1 MIRVVLAEDERLT
14 RHAVAALLGLE
25 EDLLIV
31 AQAATGEEALQA
43 IRTHRPDIAVL
54 DIEMPGLDG
63 AQVAERVATD
73 HPGTRCVI
81 LTRHA
86 RPGVL
91 RRALAARAMGFVTK
105 NTPATTLGEV
115 IRAVHSGARYVDPEL
130 AATALDNADC
140 PLTDRELDVLR
151 HVGPATSTGEIAA
164 AVHLSPGTVRNYLS
178 SAMRKLQARTSA
190 EAAERARDHGW
201 V

>member
-1 MIRVVLAEDERLT
+1 MIRVILAEDEHLT
-14 RHAVAALLGLE
+14 RSAVATLLGME
-25 EDLLIV
+25 ADLLIV
-31 AQAATGEEALQA
+31 GQAATGDEALEV
-43 IRTHRPDIAVL
+43 IRIHRPDIAVL

-63 AQVAERVATD
+63 AQVAERVAAD
-73 HPGTRCVI
+73 HPGTRCVL

-91 RRALAARAMGFVTK
+91 RRALAAKAMGFVTK
-105 NTPATTLGEV
+105 NTPAATLAEV
-115 IRAVHSGARYVDPEL
+115 IRNVHTGARYIDPEL

-151 HVGPATSTGEIAA
+151 HVDNATTSDEIAA

-178 SAMRKLQARTSA
+178 SAMGKLQARNRIEASA
-190 EAAERARDHGW
+190 RARDRGW
-201 V
+201 L

>member
-1 MIRVVLAEDERLT
+1 MIRVILAEDEHLT
-14 RHAVAALLGLE
+14 RNAVATLLGME
-25 EDLLIV
+25 ADLLIV
-31 AQAATGEEALQA
+31 GQAATGDEALEV

-63 AQVAERVATD
+63 AQVAERVAAD
-73 HPGTRCVI
+73 HPGTRCVL

-91 RRALAARAMGFVTK
+91 RRALAAKAMGFVTK
-105 NTPATTLGEV
+105 NTPAATLAEV
-115 IRAVHSGARYVDPEL
+115 IRNVHTGARYIDPEL

-151 HVGPATSTGEIAA
+151 HVDNATTSDEIAA

-178 SAMRKLQARTSA
+178 SAMGKLQARNRIEASA
-190 EAAERARDHGW
+190 RARDRGW
-201 V
+201 L

>member
-1 MIRVVLAEDERLT
+1 MIRVVLADDEHLT
-14 RHAVAALLGLE
+14 RDAVATLLGM
-25 EDLLIV
+25 EDDLAVV
-31 AQAATGEEALQA
+31 AQATTGDEALAA
-43 IRTHRPDIAVL
+43 IRAHQPDIAVL
-54 DIEMPGLDG
+54 DVEMPGLDG
-63 AQVAERVATD
+63 AQVAEKVATD

-105 NTPATTLGEV
+105 NTPAATLAEV
-115 IRAVHSGARYVDPEL
+115 IRNVHAGARYVDPEL
-130 AATALDNADC
+130 AATALENANC

-151 HVGPATSTGEIAA
+151 HVDPASTADEIAA

-178 SAMRKLQARTSA
+178 SAMRKLDARTRI
-190 EAAERARDHGW
+190 EAAAHARDHGW
-201 V
+201 L